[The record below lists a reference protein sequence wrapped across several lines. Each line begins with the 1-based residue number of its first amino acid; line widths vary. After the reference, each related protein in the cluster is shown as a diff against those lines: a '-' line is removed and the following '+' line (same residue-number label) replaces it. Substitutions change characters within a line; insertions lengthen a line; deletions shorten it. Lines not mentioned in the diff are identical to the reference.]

1 MAKARAGL
9 VEGKGAL
16 VTGGASGIGRESALL
31 LAAEG
36 ARVLVADV
44 DAEGVEATADA
55 IRAAGGTA
63 HAMAVDVTEEA
74 QVEAMVETC
83 LAELGGLDCAL
94 NNAGVSGPTGP
105 LDGVAL
111 GDWSRTLAVN
121 LTGVF
126 LCMKHEIPAMK
137 ARGGGAIVNM
147 ASGSGWIATP
157 GLAPYCA
164 TKHGV
169 LGLTKTAAVENARTG
184 VRVNAVCPG
193 SIDTPMLQGAMAMGE
208 AVAAM
213 IRASMPIGRL
223 GEPRE
228 VAEAVVWLC
237 SDRASLVTGAS
248 MGVDGGSV
256 AR

>member
-1 MAKARAGL
+1 MGGL
-9 VEGKGAL
+9 VAGKVAL
-16 VTGGASGIGRESALL
+16 VTGGGSGIGRETALL
-31 LAAEG
+31 FAAEG
-36 ARVLVADV
+36 ARVYVTDV
-44 DAEGVEATADA
+44 DEGRARETVET

-63 HAMAVDVTEEA
+63 ESQRVDVTEEA
-74 QVEAMVETC
+74 QVDAMVRGCVER
-83 LAELGGLDCAL
+83 LGGLDCAL
-94 NNAGVSGPTGP
+94 NNAGVSGPAGP
-105 LDGVAL
+105 LDQVSL

-126 LCMKHEIPAMK
+126 LCLKHEIPVMRG
-137 ARGGGAIVNM
+137 RGGGAIVNM
-147 ASGSGWIATP
+147 SSGAGWIATP

-164 TKHGV
+164 SKHGV

-193 SIDTPMLQGAMAMGE
+193 STDTPMLRGAMAQGE
-208 AVAAM
+208 QVAAM

-223 GEPRE
+223 GRPQEI
-228 VAEAVVWLC
+228 AEAVVWLC
-237 SDRASLVTGAS
+237 SDRASLVTGAT